1 LRTSFS
7 DVRDAVLWAASF
19 LAGKGVENARLEA
32 ELLLAKA
39 MGVDRTYVMVNYGYS
54 LEAEVVDQF
63 INLVGRRAEHF
74 PLQYLTGQQEFMS
87 LPFSVEEGVLIPR
100 GDTEVL
106 VEAILKL
113 DLTLCKSI
121 LDVGTGSGI
130 IAVSLARYLPGSKV
144 TAVDISTRAL
154 DLAKRNAEALGVGER
169 ILFLQADVFH
179 WNPEEKY
186 DLIVSNPPYI
196 SAAEMRCLQPE
207 VRFEPYEAL
216 FGGEK
221 GLDFY
226 FRLAELA
233 AASLKNQGVLA
244 VEIGWQQ
251 ADEVRG
257 IFRKAGLCEI
267 VTVRDYGD
275 RDRVVLGQKRQG

>member
-1 LRTSFS
+1 MRLNFS

-32 ELLLAKA
+32 ELLIAKA
-39 MGVDRTYVMVNYGYS
+39 LGVDRTFVLVNYCNP
-54 LEAEVVDQF
+54 LTPDAVDKF
-63 INLVGRRAEHF
+63 VNMVEMRAEHF
-74 PLQYLTGQQEFMS
+74 PLQYLTGQQDFMS
-87 LPFSVEEGVLIPR
+87 LPFSVEEGVLVPR
-100 GDTEVL
+100 NDTEVL
-106 VEAILKL
+106 VETILALEISPDK
-113 DLTLCKSI
+113 I

-144 TAVDISTRAL
+144 TAIDISPKAL
-154 DLAKRNAEALGVGER
+154 DVAKRNAEDCGVGER
-169 ILFLQADVFH
+169 ICFLLADVFH

-216 FGGEK
+216 YGGEK
-221 GLDFY
+221 GLDY
-226 FRLAELA
+226 YYMLAELA
-233 AASLKNQGVLA
+233 RNSLESQGVLA

-251 ADEVRG
+251 ADEVKG
-257 IFRKAGLCEI
+257 IFREAGLSDI
-267 VTVRDYGD
+267 ATVRDYGD
-275 RDRVVLGQKRQG
+275 RDRVVLGRKRQG